1 METTAAM
8 ERLRS
13 AKGGFIYGKIGTTE
27 LLALEFSERY
37 LQPSWPAGLSWKRQA
52 DRLLLDSGVFPAT
65 RGQFDRFLRT
75 YAEGVAALDG
85 ICLWQDSAFL
95 RQYELR
101 LASFLCPNASHLSG
115 QVLSPFSVLPEI
127 ANLRWLVVSPFVK
140 TMKSQERHLARVHSF
155 YPWHGCLEGIEG
167 RPVYLRC
174 PFFSYMEKSP
184 YRDWSEGVDRL
195 TEEALKHEFDLALV
209 GAGAWS
215 LPLLANL
222 KRAGK
227 KGLHLGGATQLVFG
241 IKGRRWDQE
250 GWYMPYNEAW
260 VRPLPEETPA
270 GCMQKEKGCY
280 W

>member
-1 METTAAM
+1 
-8 ERLRS
+8 
-13 AKGGFIYGKIGTTE
+13 
-27 LLALEFSERY
+27 
-37 LQPSWPAGLSWKRQA
+37 
-52 DRLLLDSGVFPAT
+52 
-65 RGQFDRFLRT
+65 
-75 YAEGVAALDG
+75 
-85 ICLWQDSAFL
+85 
-95 RQYELR
+95 
-101 LASFLCPNASHLSG
+101 
-115 QVLSPFSVLPEI
+115 
-127 ANLRWLVVSPFVK
+127 
-140 TMKSQERHLARVHSF
+140 
-155 YPWHGCLEGIEG
+155 
-167 RPVYLRC
+167 
-174 PFFSYMEKSP
+174 MEKSP